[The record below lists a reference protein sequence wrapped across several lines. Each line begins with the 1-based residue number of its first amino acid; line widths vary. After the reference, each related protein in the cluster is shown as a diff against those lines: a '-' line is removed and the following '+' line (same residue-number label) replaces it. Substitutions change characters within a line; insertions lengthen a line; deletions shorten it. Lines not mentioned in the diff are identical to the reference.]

1 MQAVIVEDEKPSA
14 RRLNRMLSGMD
25 LEVITMLHSV
35 AEAIEWFQNNEH
47 PELIFLDIQLS
58 DGLSFEIFEKV
69 EISSAIIF
77 TTAYDEYA
85 LKAFKLNSI
94 DYLLKPID
102 DDELKEA
109 VDKFSANKTAAK
121 GALIKAEDIQKLFQQ
136 PTLKEYKK
144 RYTLQVGQHLKIF
157 DLNEVCCFY
166 SENKGTYLHAS
177 IDRSYLMDSSLDKL
191 EQELDPEKFFRIS
204 RKFIVNL
211 ASIKDIV
218 SYSNLRLEVKLN
230 CYNKE
235 QLIVSR
241 ERVKQ
246 FKEWLE

>member
-1 MQAVIVEDEKPSA
+1 MLAVIVEDEKPSA
-14 RRLNRMLSGMD
+14 RRLNRMVTGLN

-35 AEAIEWFQNNEH
+35 AEAVTWFQNNPH
-47 PELIFLDIQLS
+47 PDLIFLDIQLS
-58 DGLSFEIFEKV
+58 DGLSFEIFDKV

-102 DDELKEA
+102 DEELKEA
-109 VDKFSANKTAAK
+109 LEKFRNNRAVKQ
-121 GALIKAEDIQKLFQQ
+121 GGLIKAEDIQKLFLQSSV
-136 PTLKEYKK
+136 KDYKK

-157 DLNEVCCFY
+157 DLSEICCFY
-166 SENKGTYLHAS
+166 SENKGTYLHANT
-177 IDRSYLMDSSLDKL
+177 DRSYLMDVSLEKL

-211 ASIKDIV
+211 AAIQDIV
-218 SYSNLRLEVKLN
+218 SYSNLRLEVKLD
-230 CYNKE
+230 CYKNE
-235 QLIVSR
+235 ILIVSR